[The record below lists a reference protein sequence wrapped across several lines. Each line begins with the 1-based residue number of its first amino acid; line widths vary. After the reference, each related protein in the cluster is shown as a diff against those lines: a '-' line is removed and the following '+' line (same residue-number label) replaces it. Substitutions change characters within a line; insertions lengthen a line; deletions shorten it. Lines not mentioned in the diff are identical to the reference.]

1 MNVSFF
7 ASVFG
12 GEIQVKLL
20 EMRTQKQQRENKL
33 LMIEKTSL
41 GYSDSV
47 LLQKQKKKRR
57 LHNKVMKEKSMQHIL
72 MFLWVFFCFF

>member
-1 MNVSFF
+1 M
-7 ASVFG
+7 
-12 GEIQVKLL
+12 KLL

-47 LLQKQKKKRR
+47 LLKKT
-57 LHNKVMKEKSMQHIL
+57 KEEETTA
-72 MFLWVFFCFF
+72 